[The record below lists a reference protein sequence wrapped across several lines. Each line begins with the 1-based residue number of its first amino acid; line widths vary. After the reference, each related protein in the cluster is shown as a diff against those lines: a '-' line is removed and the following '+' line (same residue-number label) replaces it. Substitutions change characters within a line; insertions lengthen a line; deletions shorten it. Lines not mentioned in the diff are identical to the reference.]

1 MRKVYTILPLVLL
14 WAALTLAAWFTP
26 PESVSLWERRQLA
39 QFPEIRWNTLASGD
53 FMADFEDYTLDQFPL
68 RDAFRSVKSL
78 FHTAVL
84 GQKDTNGIYLHGG
97 YAAEQVY
104 PLNEAS
110 VRHVTQRLEYVY
122 EKYLKDSRV
131 FLAVTPDKGYYLA
144 EEAGQLSLDYSQLL
158 SQLEQGLPWAVPV
171 DLTGTLT
178 LEDYYRTDTH
188 WRQERL
194 LETAQALCRA
204 LGVTEPKAAD
214 YTQTTLERT
223 FYGVYYGQAALPMKP
238 DTMTLMESGLLDEC
252 TVYDY
257 ETGETGAVYNLDK
270 LDSPDL
276 YDVYLSGAKS
286 LLTIE
291 NPNAKTDREL
301 LIFRDSFGSSLAPL
315 LVSDY
320 ARVTLIDLRYIHPD
334 LLEEYISFQG
344 QDVLLLYS
352 TLVLNDGASI
362 R

>member
-1 MRKVYTILPLVLL
+1 MEPITK
-14 WAALTLAAWFTP
+14 
-26 PESVSLWERRQLA
+26 
-39 QFPEIRWNTLASGD
+39 
-53 FMADFEDYTLDQFPL
+53 
-68 RDAFRSVKSL
+68 
-78 FHTAVL
+78 
-84 GQKDTNGIYLHGG
+84 
-97 YAAEQVY
+97 
-104 PLNEAS
+104 
-110 VRHVTQRLEYVY
+110 
-122 EKYLKDSRV
+122 
-131 FLAVTPDKGYYLA
+131 
-144 EEAGQLSLDYSQLL
+144 
-158 SQLEQGLPWAVPV
+158 
-171 DLTGTLT
+171 
-178 LEDYYRTDTH
+178 
-188 WRQERL
+188 
-194 LETAQALCRA
+194 ALCRA